1 MAIWSDICS
10 IYLGFL
16 YRSVSEQHFNSYMAF
31 GLILAFANLIFV
43 FTFAFMNINEFL
55 EAYGAYSA
63 VIISLLNLIIPFS
76 FYFVLISFVIVGFHI
91 PFDT

>member
-1 MAIWSDICS
+1 
-10 IYLGFL
+10 
-16 YRSVSEQHFNSYMAF
+16 MAF

-55 EAYGAYSA
+55 EAYSAYSA